1 MPQPSDLVIELL
13 QPDGYAPPIDR
24 QLCLHPMDYALLQ
37 QAAASQKQTLADFM
51 VLAAYLHARD
61 VLAETQA
68 RTATAAVLCQTIH
81 PFE

>member
-1 MPQPSDLVIELL
+1 MHQPCDLVIELL
-13 QPDGYAPPIDR
+13 QPSGYASPIDR

-37 QAAASQKQTLADFM
+37 QAAASQKRTLADFI

-61 VLAETQA
+61 VLAGTQA
-68 RTATAAVLCQTIH
+68 RTAAAAALCQTTH